1 VAAVPGVS
9 FVIAGDGPDRED
21 VESEAHTLGLDGR
34 VRFLGAVSRADV
46 VRLFRAADASLLS
59 STWENLPHSVL
70 EALAA
75 GTPVISTAVGGVP
88 EVVHD
93 GENGI
98 LVPPGDPQALA
109 DAIRRFLA
117 DDALRRRLADAAP
130 GSVAGCTEE
139 SVFTRIEEELARV
152 TG

>member
-1 VAAVPGVS
+1 
-9 FVIAGDGPDRED
+9 
-21 VESEAHTLGLDGR
+21 
-34 VRFLGAVSRADV
+34 

-130 GSVAGCTEE
+130 GSVAGYTEE